1 MPPRL
6 LPQGWEVRMGTR
18 LPRPPRLQGST
29 DLSRYL
35 LGRVPG
41 VPEDPSLPDPHPHLR
56 NLEPGHSIAF
66 WSTSRTRACC

>member
-29 DLSRYL
+29 DLSRDL

-41 VPEDPSLPDPHPHLR
+41 VPEDPSLPDPHPPSPQ
-56 NLEPGHSIAF
+56 PGAWAQHCILVHVQD
-66 WSTSRTRACC
+66 